1 MIILMDK
8 RIRTQQLPLEV
19 PAIKI
24 RNIDAEIRD
33 ITYDVIADK
42 VIVQGIIHK
51 QIFYVGID
59 NLIHHQA
66 EDMPFSTFVDVPGA
80 LPGMFAQININIEKV
95 IAHLLDDGTV
105 IQQKV
110 ILEIFVKVEQEDV
123 INLSLGETG
132 ELVELNQFIADAEKQ
147 IIESNE
153 LLLNQTAEK
162 VTEIRA
168 DIRDLE
174 TEVITDKII
183 IQGVIHKQIFY
194 INANGEAVHQSEDIS
209 FSTFIDI
216 AGAEPGMNLF
226 VRPDIEFIDYQLL
239 DGGTVL
245 VQNIVLEIY
254 TRISQFIQ
262 ERVSQGNLLTKLPV
276 VIGENTK
283 QVMETNQITLEEP
296 VLKVKEI
303 VAEIRDLNYEII
315 LNKVI
320 IQGIIHKQVYYIGL
334 DGIEYHQRED
344 ISFSTFIDI
353 PAVFPGND
361 LRIDAQ
367 IEDVIFELIGEN
379 ILQQKVVIELFAKAV
394 ELNQLNIMV
403 SEPGI
408 PIILPIIV
416 AENNK
421 QILVESEI
429 SIIIPPVDE
438 VNIEY
443 ETIVNIEQLS
453 ACQQAIVENT
463 VELNCAAS
471 KVVKILADVEGV
483 EAELINETLVSVSG
497 NIVKDIAY
505 VCDNR
510 VFHIQ
515 EIVPFNVNVSLDD
528 PIEGGELN
536 PNVIIEHISFELLDG
551 GELLRQLIIIEACI
565 GPEIIE
571 FVNVVTS
578 ITGPG
583 ITTETVMVEEEIIVS
598 ENPLKTGVEQFPVVT
613 DVNDPQNLLSVIEK
627 EVLVLNVVNQGHTP
641 IEVVVF
647 AG

>member
-1 MIILMDK
+1 MDK

-51 QIFYVGID
+51 QIYYVGID

-95 IAHLLDDGTV
+95 IAHLLDDGTG

-110 ILEIFVKVEQEDV
+110 ILEIFVKVEEEDIV
-123 INLSLGETG
+123 NLSLDETG

-147 IIESNE
+147 VIESNE
-153 LLLNQTAEK
+153 MVLNQTAEK

-168 DIRDLE
+168 EIIDIE
-174 TEVITDKII
+174 TEVITDKVI

-194 INANGEAVHQSEDIS
+194 INTNGEAVHQAEDIP

-216 AGAEPGMNLF
+216 AGAESGMNLF
-226 VRPDIEFIDYQLL
+226 VRPDIEFIDYQLENE
-239 DGGTVL
+239 GTVL

-254 TRISQFIQ
+254 ARISQFIQ

-303 VAEIRDLNYEII
+303 VAEIRNLNYEII

-320 IQGIIHKQVYYIGL
+320 IQGIIHKQIYYIGF
-334 DGIEYHQRED
+334 DDIEYHQGED

-367 IEDVIFELIGEN
+367 IEDVIFEIIGEN
-379 ILQQKVVIELFAKAV
+379 TLQQKVLIELFVKAV
-394 ELNQLNIMV
+394 ELNQLNVMV
-403 SEPGI
+403 SETGFPV
-408 PIILPIIV
+408 ILPIIV

-421 QILVESEI
+421 QILVERET
-429 SIIIPPVDE
+429 SIIIPPVEE
-438 VNIEY
+438 VIIEY
-443 ETIVNIEQLS
+443 ETIVSSEEFS
-453 ACQQAIVENT
+453 ACQQALVQNTIDLNCTANKVVEIIGT
-463 VELNCAAS
+463 VE
-471 KVVKILADVEGV
+471 DV
-483 EAELINETLVSVSG
+483 EAELINETLVAVSG

-505 VCDNR
+505 VCGNL
-510 VFHIQ
+510 VHHLQ
-515 EIVPFNVNVSLDD
+515 ETVPFNVNINLDD
-528 PIEGGELN
+528 PIEDGELN
-536 PNVIIEHISFELLDG
+536 PNVVIENISFQILDG
-551 GELLRQLIIIEACI
+551 GEMLRQLIVIEACI
-565 GPEIIE
+565 GPEIFE
-571 FVNVVTS
+571 FNNVVTS
-578 ITGPG
+578 ITGSD
-583 ITTETVMVEEEIIVS
+583 ITTETVIVEEEVIIS
-598 ENPLKTGVEQFPVVT
+598 EDPLQTGVKQFPVVT
-613 DVNDPQNLLSVIEK
+613 DIIDPQNLLSVIEK
-627 EVLVLNVVNQGHTP
+627 KVLVLNIVGQGLTP
-641 IEVVVF
+641 VEVVVF
-647 AG
+647 AE

>member
-1 MIILMDK
+1 MNK

-42 VIVQGIIHK
+42 VIVQGVVHK

-66 EDMPFSTFVDVPGA
+66 EDMAFSTFVDVPGA
-80 LPGMFAQININIEKV
+80 LPGMFAQVDTNIEKV
-95 IAHLLDDGTV
+95 IAHLLEDGTV
-105 IQQKV
+105 IKQKV
-110 ILEIFVKVEQEDV
+110 ILEIFVKVEEETIV
-123 INLSLGETG
+123 NLSLDETG
-132 ELVELNQFIADAEKQ
+132 DLVELNQFVADAEKQ

-153 LLLNQTAEK
+153 VVLNQTAEK
-162 VTEIRA
+162 VTQIRA
-168 DIRDLE
+168 EIRDLE
-174 TEVITDKII
+174 TEVIRDKVI

-194 INANGEAVHQSEDIS
+194 INTNGEAVHQAEDIP

-226 VRPDIEFIDYQLL
+226 VRPDIEFINYQLENE
-239 DGGTVL
+239 GTLL

-254 TRISQFIQ
+254 ARISEFIQ
-262 ERVSQGNLLTKLPV
+262 ARVSPGDLLTKLPV

-296 VLKVKEI
+296 VLKIKEI
-303 VAEIRDLNYEII
+303 DAEIRNLNYEVIP
-315 LNKVI
+315 NKVI
-320 IQGIIHKQVYYIGL
+320 IQGTIHKQIYYIGL
-334 DGIEYHQRED
+334 DDIEYHQGED

-379 ILQQKVVIELFAKAV
+379 ILQQKVVIEIFVKAV
-394 ELNQLNIMV
+394 ELNQLNVLID
-403 SEPGI
+403 ETGI
-408 PIILPIIV
+408 PVVLPKIV

-429 SIIIPPVDE
+429 SIIIPPVEE

-463 VELNCAAS
+463 VELNCTAS
-471 KVVKILADVEGV
+471 KVVEILAEVEGV
-483 EAELINETLVSVSG
+483 EAEIINDTLVSVSG
-497 NIVKDIAY
+497 NIVKDVVY

-510 VFHIQ
+510 VFHM
-515 EIVPFNVNVSLDD
+515 EERVPFDVNISLND
-528 PIEGGELN
+528 PIEGGVLN
-536 PNVIIEHISFELLDG
+536 PSVIIENISFELLEG
-551 GELLRQLIIIEACI
+551 GNLLRQLIVIEACV

-571 FVNVVTS
+571 FINVVTS

-583 ITTETVMVEEEIIVS
+583 ITTETVIVEEEIIIS
-598 ENPLKTGVEQFPVVT
+598 EDPLQTGVEQFPVVT
-613 DVNDPQNLLSVIEK
+613 DVNDPQGLLSVIEK
-627 EVLVLNVVNQGHTP
+627 EVLVLNVVNQGPTP

-647 AG
+647 AE